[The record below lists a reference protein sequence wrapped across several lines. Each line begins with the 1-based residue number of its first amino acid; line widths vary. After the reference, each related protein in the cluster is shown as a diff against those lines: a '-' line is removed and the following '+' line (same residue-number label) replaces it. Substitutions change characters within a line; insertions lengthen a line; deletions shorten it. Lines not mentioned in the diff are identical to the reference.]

1 MFLNVCLFVEISM
14 AIAINSHF
22 PLKCFLAIL
31 APSLAMAA
39 DADSSTA
46 IEIHLHTLEG
56 RVEPLKVSRSEITLE
71 EIQEPILQLFGKNV
85 PASIWVS
92 LTMENETYTTP
103 SCQPFLHVANGAA
116 MNTIFAESETDDNVY
131 VKFYSSDRQFE
142 MTVRRS
148 MALRDVQKKL
158 CKAFQQ
164 RFPLMTASLVCA
176 GNSFDNFNDMPF
188 VTADDG
194 DEIQVNFDQ
203 TSDMCANAICFA
215 VESLRVVVVV
225 VTS

>member
-1 MFLNVCLFVEISM
+1 
-14 AIAINSHF
+14 
-22 PLKCFLAIL
+22 
-31 APSLAMAA
+31 MAA
-39 DADSSTA
+39 DAESPTA

-56 RVEPLKVSRSEITLE
+56 RMEPLSVTRSDVTLE
-71 EIQEPILQLFGKNV
+71 EMQEPILRLFEKNI
-85 PASIWVS
+85 PTWVS
-92 LTMENETYTTP
+92 LALEGEIFSNAN
-103 SCQPFLHVANGAA
+103 CQPFLHVTSGAA
-116 MNTIFAESETDDNVY
+116 MNTIFAKSETDDNVY
-131 VKFYSSDRQFE
+131 VKFYSPDRQFE

-203 TSDMCANAICFA
+203 TSDMCADAICFA
-215 VESLRVVVVV
+215 VESLRVVVVEW
-225 VTS
+225 

>member
-1 MFLNVCLFVEISM
+1 
-14 AIAINSHF
+14 
-22 PLKCFLAIL
+22 
-31 APSLAMAA
+31 MAA
-39 DADSSTA
+39 DAESSTA
-46 IEIHLHTLEG
+46 IEIHLQNLEG
-56 RVEPLKVSRSEITLE
+56 RLEPLTVTSPKATLE
-71 EIQEPILQLFGKNV
+71 ELQEPILQLFEKNIS
-85 PASIWVS
+85 ATTWVS
-92 LTMENETYTTP
+92 LTMESDTYTTP
-103 SCQPFLHVANGAA
+103 KSQPFLHVTNDDVLQAIFMKSEAAN
-116 MNTIFAESETDDNVY
+116 SVD
-131 VKFYSSDRQFE
+131 VKFLSLDREVE

-194 DEIQVNFDQ
+194 DEIQVNFDM
-203 TSDMCANAICFA
+203 TSDMCERHLFCGRIFTGGGGGG
-215 VESLRVVVVV
+215 V